1 MVYEKF
7 MEVRKFIEF
16 YRVLKLDIDP
26 FHHHIKTGL

>member
-7 MEVRKFIEF
+7 MEVGKFTEF
-16 YRVLKLDIDP
+16 CRVLKLDIGP